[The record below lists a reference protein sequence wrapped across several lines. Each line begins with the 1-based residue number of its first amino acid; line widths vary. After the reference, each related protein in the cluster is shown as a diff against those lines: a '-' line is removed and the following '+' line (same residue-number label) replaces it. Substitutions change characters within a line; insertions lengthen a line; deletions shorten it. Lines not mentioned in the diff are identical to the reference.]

1 MIAAIR
7 RFVLM
12 VALIAFTASAA
23 GAVQTQVMVQGYL
36 TNSSGTPYT
45 TSQTA
50 EFRVYQGG
58 NSATAGSG
66 VLYYDETASVSPS
79 GSGVFNYALGSGSPT
94 VPFLVVGGGATV
106 PNVLSPT
113 TFDTTQPVYLEISV
127 GGFALLPR
135 LQLLGTPYATLA
147 TTAENL
153 KPTSAVVTN
162 SLVASYVVINT
173 TGTSQYSVTTSTGIK
188 VLAGSVD
195 APAFNGTYYGDGSKL
210 SGVGAASVGA
220 SNVAPGLLG
229 AGVQLPAGSL
239 VNGPLSAAIL
249 PSTVAYTSAP
259 NTFVPSQAFAGG
271 LTASTG
277 VFTNGLTAAT
287 AALTATGQY
296 SLTTSSGIKVLAGS
310 VDAPAFNGTYYGD
323 GSKLSGV
330 GAASVAATS
339 VTPGTLGAGV
349 QLPAGSL
356 VNGPLAAG
364 VLPST
369 VAYTSSANTFV
380 PPQFFSGGL
389 SASAAVLSTGLTAA
403 SATLTA
409 VGNSQYSLTTSS
421 GINVLSGMVS
431 APAFSGAFV
440 GDGSRLSGV
449 GAANVAA
456 SAVTPGTFGASVQLQ
471 AGSLVNGPLAAG
483 ILPSTVAYTSSAN
496 TFVPPQTFSGGLSAS
511 AAVLSTSLTAAS
523 ATLTAVGNSQYS
535 LTTSSGIN
543 VLAGMVSAPAFSGA
557 FVGDGSR
564 LSGVGAANVAASAV
578 TPGTFGAGVQLQAG
592 SLVNGPVAAGVLPST
607 VAYTS
612 SANTFWPLQTFSG
625 GILAS
630 ALEVAS
636 VGPSMTRLGGVYSGP
651 TSGYSGIGQETSRHT
666 VAFRSWSNVVPDT
679 LGAKIVAINKTAYP
693 SMPWYL
699 AQTTELHFSILKA
712 GALTSDDTFDALQLT
727 PAGLNAVD
735 GLSTPK
741 GVTAAAGTFTA
752 TGNTQYSVTSSSG
765 IKVLNGSVDAPAF
778 NGTYY
783 GDGSKLAGVT
793 ATSVAAGSVQ
803 AGQLGSGVQLQ
814 AGSLVNGPVAAG
826 ILPSSV
832 PFTTVSNVFIPPQA
846 FPGGLTA
853 SSGTFLNGVTAASGT
868 FSATGQYSLSTSSG
882 IKVLA
887 GSVDAPA
894 FNGTYYGDGSKLS
907 GISPGTPVG
916 TIVLFAGTSEPSGWV
931 ECDGRSLG
939 QSGTAVASWGNYST
953 AALFGAIGTVWGSA
967 GAGVYNLPDFRGIVP
982 RGYNHGKTG
991 SWSDPDAGSR
1001 VAQYASGATGDAIG
1015 TYQLDELKSH
1025 THSLSFTAS
1034 GADSNSGGPNYN
1046 TTGANQPTSATGGN
1060 ETRPKNASVLYI
1072 VRVQ

>member
-1 MIAAIR
+1 MTA
-7 RFVLM
+7 L
-12 VALIAFTASAA
+12 VALAATAA

-45 TSQTA
+45 TPQTA

-58 NSATAGSG
+58 NATTAGTG
-66 VLYYDETASVSPS
+66 VLYYDETASVNPS
-79 GSGVFNYALGSGSPT
+79 GSGVFNYALGSGSPS

-135 LQLLGTPYATLA
+135 LQLLGTPYASLA

-153 KPTSAVVTN
+153 KPTSALVTN
-162 SLVASYVVINT
+162 SLVASYVVVNT
-173 TGTSQYSVTTSTGIK
+173 TGTNQYSLTTSTGIK
-188 VLAGSVD
+188 VLAGMVE

-220 SNVAPGLLG
+220 GNVAPGVLG
-229 AGVQLPAGSL
+229 NGVQLLAGSI
-239 VNGPLSAAIL
+239 VNGPIAAGIL
-249 PSTVAYTSAP
+249 PSSVPFTTIS
-259 NTFVPSQAFAGG
+259 NTFGPAQAFPGG
-271 LTASTG
+271 LTATTGTFST
-277 VFTNGLTAAT
+277 LAAAA
-287 AALTATGQY
+287 AALTGTGQY
-296 SLTTSSGIKVLAGS
+296 SLTTSSGIKVLGGS
-310 VDAPAFNGTYYGD
+310 VDALAFNGTYYGD

-330 GAASVAATS
+330 GAASVGAAN
-339 VTPGTLGAGV
+339 VAAGLLGAGV

-356 VNGPLAAG
+356 VNGP
-364 VLPST
+364 
-369 VAYTSSANTFV
+369 
-380 PPQFFSGGL
+380 
-389 SASAAVLSTGLTAA
+389 
-403 SATLTA
+403 
-409 VGNSQYSLTTSS
+409 
-421 GINVLSGMVS
+421 I
-431 APAFSGAFV
+431 
-440 GDGSRLSGV
+440 
-449 GAANVAA
+449 
-456 SAVTPGTFGASVQLQ
+456 
-471 AGSLVNGPLAAG
+471 AAG
-483 ILPSTVAYTSSAN
+483 ILPSSVPFTTTAN
-496 TFVPPQTFSGGLSAS
+496 IFGPTQAFPGGLSAS
-511 AAVLSTSLTAAS
+511 TGTFTASGS
-523 ATLTAVGNSQYS
+523 AQYS
-535 LTTSSGIN
+535 LITSSGIK
-543 VLAGMVSAPAFSGA
+543 VLAGSVDAPAFNGTHY
-557 FVGDGSR
+557 GDGSN
-564 LSGVGAANVAASAV
+564 LTGVGAASVAAGAV
-578 TPGTFGAGVQLQAG
+578 VAGTLGAGVQLQAG
-592 SLVNGPVAAGVLPST
+592 SLINGPIAAGILPSSVPFTT
-607 VAYTS
+607 VS
-612 SANTFWPLQTFSG
+612 NTFVPPQAFPG
-625 GILAS
+625 GLSAGS
-630 ALEVAS
+630 LDVTPAGNALE
-636 VGPSMTRLGGVYSGP
+636 RIGGVYSGP
-651 TSGYSGIGQETSRHT
+651 TSGYSGIGQETSRHQLS
-666 VAFRSWSNVVPDT
+666 FRSWSNVVPDT
-679 LGAKIVAINKTAYP
+679 LGAKIAAVNKTAYP
-693 SMPWYL
+693 SAPWYL

-712 GALTSDDTFDALQLT
+712 GALTADDTFDEVQLT

-735 GLSTPK
+735 GLTTPK
-741 GVTAAAGTFTA
+741 GVTAASGTFTA
-752 TGNTQYSVTSSSG
+752 IGNAQYSLSTSSG
-765 IKVLNGSVDAPAF
+765 IKVLAGSVDAPAF

-832 PFTTVSNVFIPPQA
+832 PFTTVPNVFTPPQA

-887 GSVDAPA
+887 GSVDAPT